1 MNTISHYI
9 ISVNDSVSNNE
20 HHITIKSSKSIVET
34 LIVFAIDYLSSNY
47 PDTEMTDIVI
57 EKDKSKH
64 YLSYTMSFND
74 KAIIIEIIPAE
85 HLKLISNATELLNTL
100 PDNTDYIKFDNNQL
114 DVFYQTVNINQKD
127 SMFDIFVK
135 HYKKEGNRI

>member
-20 HHITIKSSKSIVET
+20 HHITMKSSKSIVET
-34 LIVFAIDYLSSNY
+34 LIVFAIDYLGTNY

-74 KAIIIEIIPAE
+74 KAITIEIIPAK
-85 HLKLISNATELLNTL
+85 HLKLVSNATELLNTL

-114 DVFYQTVNINQKD
+114 NTFYQTANINHKD

-135 HYKKEGNRI
+135 HYKKEGNKI